1 MRRYHDRRVNFV
13 YKCAITSA
21 SETNADRSSSPGP
34 FVHFSLDTCSP
45 TEPQRGQGRGSNRC
59 RRYVQTTRCFQRATR
74 GASKRDEGCEQ
85 TRLLKP
91 AMLCGP
97 PRAPSSDTT
106 HLFPRRMV
114 GRALPSVCELS
125 SFTALRTKQL
135 CGPLVAHWL
144 YGCAPENVILE
155 SDCKHSHMVAHIFNS
170 STFKTPTG
178 AWIACNYRSHD
189 LKFLAPITYLSRL
202 SALPGPASASDVNF
216 EGLLATVAV

>member
-1 MRRYHDRRVNFV
+1 M
-13 YKCAITSA
+13 
-21 SETNADRSSSPGP
+21 
-34 FVHFSLDTCSP
+34 
-45 TEPQRGQGRGSNRC
+45 
-59 RRYVQTTRCFQRATR
+59 
-74 GASKRDEGCEQ
+74 SKVRTDYTLLSKSDEGCEQ
-85 TRLLKP
+85 TGRRLRANALAKTRHVMRSP
-91 AMLCGP
+91 ARTLE
-97 PRAPSSDTT
+97 RYHSSISKKD
-106 HLFPRRMV
+106 
-114 GRALPSVCELS
+114 GRSGLS